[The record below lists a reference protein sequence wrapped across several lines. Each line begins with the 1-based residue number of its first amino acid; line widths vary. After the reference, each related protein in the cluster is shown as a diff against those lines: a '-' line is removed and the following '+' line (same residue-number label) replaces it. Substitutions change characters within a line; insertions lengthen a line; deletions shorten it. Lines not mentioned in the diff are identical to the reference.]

1 MVTCTVE
8 NVMGKENR
16 GIYVLFSGLDIE
28 RLILSAGPLG
38 YVVYRSYNVNGVFNV
53 FNAVIH

>member
-53 FNAVIH
+53 F